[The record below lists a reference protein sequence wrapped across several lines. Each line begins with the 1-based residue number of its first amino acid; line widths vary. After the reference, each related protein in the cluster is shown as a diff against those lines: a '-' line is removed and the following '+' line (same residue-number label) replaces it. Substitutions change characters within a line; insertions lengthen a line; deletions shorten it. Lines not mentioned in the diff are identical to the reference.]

1 MGTDS
6 TSDLEEGTRV
16 TNDEWAAIERQFPIG
31 TPLSGTVEHNAS
43 FGIFDR
49 VAPAAL
55 EPLLDEAETD
65 YPVADEFIAWAR
77 KQAADRNRSS

>member
-1 MGTDS
+1 M
-6 TSDLEEGTRV
+6 
-16 TNDEWAAIERQFPIG
+16 
-31 TPLSGTVEHNAS
+31 EHIAS